1 MRPPMSCRMLP
12 LVLLLCALVATGCT
26 YGHNRLQDA
35 GDIFDW
41 KWACNWTSVGV
52 GAKVEVSNYLG
63 TGVGVG
69 FIDDLSETYG
79 RHIVRTPHN
88 EFVHIIVA
96 GVDGPVWEDDS
107 RDGSALYGLAI
118 NCCQDP
124 RPWVIDRFRLG
135 GELIVLNIDAGLYL
149 NFGQLFDFFAGL
161 TTWDPGDDDGLPRRT
176 EMDWEPE
183 YVR

>member
-1 MRPPMSCRMLP
+1 M
-12 LVLLLCALVATGCT
+12 ATGCT

-41 KWACNWTSVGV
+41 KWACNWESAGVGV
-52 GAKVEVSNYLG
+52 KLEVTNYLG
-63 TGVGVG
+63 AGLGVA
-69 FIDDLSETYG
+69 FFDDVSETYG
-79 RHIVRTPHN
+79 RHIVRTPKN

-96 GVDGPVWEDDS
+96 GVDGPVWEDGS
-107 RDGSALYGLAI
+107 RDGSALYGVGL

-124 RPWVIDRFRLG
+124 RPWVIDRFRIG
-135 GELIVLNIDAGLYL
+135 AEIIVLNVDGGLYL
-149 NFGQLFDFFAGL
+149 NFGQLFDFLAGL

-176 EMDWEPE
+176 VMDWEPE